1 MGSIKKI
8 SFILARFFLSAIF
21 LLAGFAHIA
30 DFDGMESSLTNA
42 LYSIAEHSAGK
53 VWIQRLVEELMPLV
67 PLLSILALVCLVV
80 GGILVL
86 LGIKY
91 KFGALLLIAFI
102 VPVTLIMHHFYFLDG
117 PIRQLEMANF
127 WKNLAVLGGLILLTL
142 HSEGSSLG
150 YDEEG

>member
-1 MGSIKKI
+1 MSSFKKI
-8 SFILARFFLSAIF
+8 LFVISRFFLSAIF

-30 DFDGMESSLTNA
+30 DFDGMESALTNA

-53 VWIQRLVEELMPLV
+53 AWIQRFVEELMPLV

-80 GGILVL
+80 GGILVM

-91 KFGALLLIAFI
+91 KFGAWLLILFL

-117 PIRQLEMANF
+117 ADRQQHMNDF
-127 WKNLAVLGGLILLTL
+127 WKNLAILGGLLLLTV
-142 HSEGSSLG
+142 HGGSGTSSDF
-150 YDEEG
+150 DE